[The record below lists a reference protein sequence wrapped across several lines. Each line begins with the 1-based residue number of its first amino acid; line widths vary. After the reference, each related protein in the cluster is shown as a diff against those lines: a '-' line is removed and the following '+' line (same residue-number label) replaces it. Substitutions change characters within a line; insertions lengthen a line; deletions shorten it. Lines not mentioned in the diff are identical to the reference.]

1 MKIEKVKKQHRV
13 AEHCLTRNSDPFP
26 PIPLI
31 PLQAFTSKR
40 LPMRTIESRVHGQPR
55 VQGVDVM

>member
-26 PIPLI
+26 PYSPYSPPGLY
-31 PLQAFTSKR
+31 LQASSD
-40 LPMRTIESRVHGQPR
+40 MRTIESRVHGQPEFK
-55 VQGVDVM
+55 V